1 MPSGRKSSASEP
13 FSLVP
18 SRVLF
23 FLFPPM
29 KRLRNDTPFLKQGQ
43 KLYCGYTPPL
53 NVTQQVKC
61 FEDNT
66 IGYTIRSN
74 TTIMPSRLNSRHYSY
89 TSGTI

>member
-1 MPSGRKSSASEP
+1 MPSGRESSASEP

-29 KRLRNDTPFLKQGQ
+29 KRLRNDTPFLQQGQ
-43 KLYCGYTPPL
+43 KLYRGCTPPH
-53 NVTQQVKC
+53 NVTQEVKC
-61 FEDNT
+61 FEGDT

-74 TTIMPSRLNSRHYSY
+74 TTIMPSTLNSRHYSHI
-89 TSGTI
+89 SGAI